1 MIKFSLMP
9 VSENNHYPTIVYR
22 LDEVKKTFRQ
32 YKRKDSHS
40 TGKDYFLPELLR
52 IEKNNG
58 YNTFSGFNHLLRL
71 RDASNWSVCT
81 RHGLRPTGFH
91 EFYFIALFINNAK
104 ILCIVYYPKEDP
116 SIEISLFP
124 KFYPCGKLEFETKLK
139 ELVQSMTHKKG
150 I

>member
-1 MIKFSLMP
+1 MP

-32 YKRKDSHS
+32 YKRKNSYS
-40 TGKDYFLPELLR
+40 TGKDHFLPELLR

-58 YNTFSGFNHLLRL
+58 YNTFSGFNRLLRL

-81 RHGLRPTGFH
+81 RLGLRPTGFH
-91 EFYFIALFINNAK
+91 DFYSIALFINNTK
-104 ILCIVYYPKEDP
+104 ILCIVYYLKENLT
-116 SIEISLFP
+116 IEISLFP

-139 ELVQSMTHKKG
+139 ELVQSMVHKKG